1 MADKTDA
8 AVSNNDA
15 AKDDAKV
22 DTPVADAAPTTPATP
37 AADTASTSD
46 AKNTDADAGDKKDG
60 DKMPAA
66 APAPTIEQS
75 LEEGIG
81 NVVKGFGSIWGVMK
95 ARVST
100 TSVAQQRMG
109 VPKDRSSA
117 KGTVRALLLQKL
129 LSLGA
134 ACRAN
139 DQSANTLKQVQTQ
152 ANKTYQQL
160 QDDMKTLQETKVEVT
175 AKNSAQW
182 EAEQEEAKRKKEAAA
197 EAEAKAKAEA
207 AEDESSED
215 PSDPKGKGKARAR
228 DTPEAGPIADA
239 EATARSLFS
248 RLSTQTSALQN
259 TLQSSLSTTL
269 ASARASGLDDP
280 AALRARLAENL
291 RLSELKLSLQQAEKL
306 AEGYVAKGRGAA
318 EAWAAEAERWVE
330 ENVKVVPPP
339 SNLPSGG
346 FDAGEW
352 YAFTTSAPATGPA
365 TPRTES
371 PAPGLGPI
379 AGSRKE
385 ALLARLRADTA
396 LLLVDPAAETESK
409 ERREEYAKWIRE
421 NAEKIPGEKE
431 KEVGNVGE
439 IRMALVPE
447 QLDDGEFWTRY
458 LFHRD
463 MIEEQEKR
471 RKALLMGKLARAER
485 ERQSAR
491 AQLRNAATEHSYD
504 SKVW

>member
-1 MADKTDA
+1 M
-8 AVSNNDA
+8 
-15 AKDDAKV
+15 
-22 DTPVADAAPTTPATP
+22 
-37 AADTASTSD
+37 
-46 AKNTDADAGDKKDG
+46 
-60 DKMPAA
+60 
-66 APAPTIEQS
+66 
-75 LEEGIG
+75 
-81 NVVKGFGSIWGVMK
+81 
-95 ARVST
+95 
-100 TSVAQQRMG
+100 
-109 VPKDRSSA
+109 
-117 KGTVRALLLQKL
+117 
-129 LSLGA
+129 
-134 ACRAN
+134 
-139 DQSANTLKQVQTQ
+139 QTQ

-175 AKNSAQW
+175 AKDSAQW
-182 EAEQEEAKRKKEAAA
+182 EAEQEEAKQKKAAA
-197 EAEAKAKAEA
+197 EAEAKAAAEA
-207 AEDESSED
+207 ESSADAETD
-215 PSDPKGKGKARAR
+215 PSDPKGKGKAR
-228 DTPEAGPIADA
+228 DEGPIADA

-248 RLSTQTSALQN
+248 RLSTQTTALQS
-259 TLQSSLSTTL
+259 TLQNSLSTTL

-339 SNLPSGG
+339 TNLPSGG

-352 YAFTTSAPATGPA
+352 YAFSTSAPATNPS
-365 TPRTES
+365 TPRTDS
-371 PAPGLGPI
+371 PAPGLGI

-421 NAEKIPGEKE
+421 NAEKIPAEKD

-471 RKALLMGKLARAER
+471 RKALLMGE
-485 ERQSAR
+485 
-491 AQLRNAATEHSYD
+491 
-504 SKVW
+504 